1 MTMNK
6 HFKKHYRIPEGYFQ
20 ELEKKWENKPFGK
33 TKSLRVVLAWAAVV
47 ILFLGI
53 FIPLRRHLLYN
64 HTVIDSIPSSE
75 ELNNTSVTTEINHED
90 LDEEIVLDYLAMDEW
105 MVYEE

>member
-1 MTMNK
+1 MNK

-20 ELEKKWENKPFGK
+20 ELEKKWDKNPEGK

-53 FIPLRRHLLYN
+53 FIPLRRHLHYN
-64 HTVIDSIPSSE
+64 RTVTDSIPSLE
-75 ELNNTSVTTEINHED
+75 QINNTSVTTDIKNED
-90 LDEEIVLDYLAMDEW
+90 LEEEIVLDYLAMDEW